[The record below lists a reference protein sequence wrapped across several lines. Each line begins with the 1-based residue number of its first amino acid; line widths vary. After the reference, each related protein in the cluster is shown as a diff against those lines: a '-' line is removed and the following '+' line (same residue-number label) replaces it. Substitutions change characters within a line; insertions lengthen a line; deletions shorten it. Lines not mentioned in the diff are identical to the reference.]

1 MSQASLI
8 SFAIPNQAQVVAQN
22 SREAKPKLGYL
33 NLKLPT
39 KAGGMHEV
47 GSIHIRD
54 TVRNRELVEWLKQDK
69 GNLAILQSKLIFDFR
84 IAGEIAEGDHFD
96 L

>member
-8 SFAIPNQAQVVAQN
+8 SFAVPNQTQVVAQ
-22 SREAKPKLGYL
+22 SGRETKPKLGYL

-47 GSIHIRD
+47 GSIHLRD
-54 TVRNRELVEWLKQDK
+54 TVRNRELVEWLKKDK
-69 GNLAILQSKLIFDFR
+69 ANLATFQSKLILDFR